1 MKPSSEKSERERRK
15 NKEEAVMKRSHA
27 SSASKKKR
35 RKRSSNLLVMILS
48 ITILYR
54 LWTTYYLRGGERGRR
69 NKYFSNSNAKQF
81 EYDPFAKD
89 IDVYGTDVEDVDAP
103 LAPES
108 TTSSTSDARVLAM
121 NKSSGSSSLFA
132 TKTSVSTTPA
142 VTYVPKQTKEK
153 AFYAERRD
161 LFGHASWQA
170 VQARLVDYAGATI
183 SVEGKFARR
192 SFARAF
198 AANGG
203 NGKNNSMDNSNEIA
217 SDLGVR
223 GPRLKRP
230 THKAWISPI
239 ANNTLK
245 YKHMATIAR
254 LGPVDSP
261 NARFVV
267 AWQGAEDNEGSLT
280 QRIFHAF
287 SRSATGEKWG
297 PEFKIP
303 AIENGSAQWS
313 PVLHVDEDN
322 NEIFL
327 FYSESRECIRTAP
340 QEGDFNPSGIQNDRQ
355 LPGGDI
361 KMTSLKVPTF
371 ENYDWL
377 KSVRWAPPK
386 TIFRQGDVGKGVGP
400 IPKVIANPMIVLRS
414 GVWLL
419 PYWRE
424 PHDAAPCSNMLLTKG
439 NAGVLRSRDNGKTWK
454 AYGKLDHP
462 RTWLIENTLTERD
475 DGSVLMLFRTK
486 IGVLYASASY
496 DEGITWTPP
505 ESTAIPNPDS
515 KIVLIRLHSGALAM
529 VINAHAKLKG
539 QKRHARTFLDVAVS
553 GDGGATWRRIARL
566 EDESQSPL
574 VRSHYPTAV
583 EAYREGGTRLLIIY
597 SKFYFGL
604 GGLEQA
610 IQEKRP
616 MGIRLQSVSLK

>member
-1 MKPSSEKSERERRK
+1 
-15 NKEEAVMKRSHA
+15 MKRKSNNNGGGKRRNNKKR
-27 SSASKKKR
+27 SKK
-35 RKRSSNLLVMILS
+35 SNVLVFILS
-48 ITILYR
+48 ITIFYR
-54 LWTTYYLRGGERGRR
+54 VVVVQRGVGRSFMTKHSR
-69 NKYFSNSNAKQF
+69 KEQLQSQF

-89 IDVYGTDVEDVDAP
+89 VDSYGVNVEDVDAP

-108 TTSSTSDARVLAM
+108 QTSSTSDASVLAALA
-121 NKSSGSSSLFA
+121 NASSS
-132 TKTSVSTTPA
+132 S
-142 VTYVPKQTKEK
+142 YVPKQTKER
-153 AFYAERRD
+153 AFYGERRD
-161 LFGHASWQA
+161 VFGHASWQP

-198 AANGG
+198 AANNNNNNNNNN
-203 NGKNNSMDNSNEIA
+203 NGDNDNSNNELA

-254 LGPVDSP
+254 LGSVDSP

-280 QRIFHAF
+280 QRIYHAF
-287 SRSATGEKWG
+287 SKSSTGEKWG

-303 AIENGSAQWS
+303 AIENGNAQWS

-327 FYSESRECIRTAP
+327 FYSESRECIRIAP
-340 QEGDFNPSGIQNDRQ
+340 QEGDFNPSGVQNDRQ

-361 KMTSLKVPTF
+361 MMTSLKVPTF
-371 ENYDWL
+371 ENYEWL

-386 TIFRQGDVGKGVGP
+386 KIFRQGDVGKGVGP

-424 PHDAAPCSNMLLTKG
+424 PHDAPPCSNLLLTKG

-462 RTWLIENTLTERD
+462 RTWLIENTLSERD

-515 KIVLIRLHSGALAM
+515 KIVLTRLHSGALAM
-529 VINAHAKLKG
+529 VLNAHGKLKG

-574 VRSHYPTAV
+574 VRSHYPTAI
-583 EAYREGGTRLLIIY
+583 EAFREGGTRLLITY

-604 GGLEQA
+604 GGLDQA
-610 IQEKRP
+610 IQEQRP
-616 MGIRLQSVSLK
+616 MGIRLQSISLK

>member
-1 MKPSSEKSERERRK
+1 MTKHSRK
-15 NKEEAVMKRSHA
+15 EQLQS
-27 SSASKKKR
+27 
-35 RKRSSNLLVMILS
+35 
-48 ITILYR
+48 
-54 LWTTYYLRGGERGRR
+54 
-69 NKYFSNSNAKQF
+69 QF

-89 IDVYGTDVEDVDAP
+89 VDSYGAGVEDVDAP

-108 TTSSTSDARVLAM
+108 QTSSTSDASVLAALA
-121 NKSSGSSSLFA
+121 NASSS
-132 TKTSVSTTPA
+132 S
-142 VTYVPKQTKEK
+142 YVPKQTKER
-153 AFYAERRD
+153 AFYGERRD
-161 LFGHASWQA
+161 VFGHASWQP

-203 NGKNNSMDNSNEIA
+203 NNNNNNNNGDNDNSNNELA

-254 LGPVDSP
+254 LGSVDSP

-280 QRIFHAF
+280 QRIYHAF
-287 SRSATGEKWG
+287 SKSSTGEKWG

-303 AIENGSAQWS
+303 AIENGNAQWS

-327 FYSESRECIRTAP
+327 FYSESRECIRMAP
-340 QEGDFNPSGIQNDRQ
+340 QEGDFNPSGVQNDRQ

-361 KMTSLKVPTF
+361 MMTSLKVPTF
-371 ENYDWL
+371 ENYEWL

-386 TIFRQGDVGKGVGP
+386 KIFRQGDVGKGVGP

-424 PHDAAPCSNMLLTKG
+424 PHDAPPCSNLLLTKG

-462 RTWLIENTLTERD
+462 RTWLIENTLSERD

-515 KIVLIRLHSGALAM
+515 KIVLTRLHSGALAM
-529 VINAHAKLKG
+529 VLNAHGKLRG

-566 EDESQSPL
+566 EEESQSPL
-574 VRSHYPTAV
+574 VRSHYPTAI
-583 EAYREGGTRLLIIY
+583 EAFREGGTRLLITY
-597 SKFYFGL
+597 SKIYFGL
-604 GGLEQA
+604 GGLDQA
-610 IQEKRP
+610 IQEQRP
-616 MGIRLQSVSLK
+616 MGIRLQSISLK

>member
-1 MKPSSEKSERERRK
+1 M
-15 NKEEAVMKRSHA
+15 MKRNSNNGGGKRRNNKKR
-27 SSASKKKR
+27 SKK
-35 RKRSSNLLVMILS
+35 SNLLVFILS
-48 ITILYR
+48 ITIFYR
-54 LWTTYYLRGGERGRR
+54 LVVQRGYGRSFMTKHSR
-69 NKYFSNSNAKQF
+69 KEQLQSQF
-81 EYDPFAKD
+81 EYDPFSKD
-89 IDVYGTDVEDVDAP
+89 VDSYGAGVEDVDAP

-108 TTSSTSDARVLAM
+108 QTSSTSDASVLAALA
-121 NKSSGSSSLFA
+121 NASSS
-132 TKTSVSTTPA
+132 S
-142 VTYVPKQTKEK
+142 YVPKQTKER
-153 AFYAERRD
+153 AFYGERRD
-161 LFGHASWQA
+161 VFGHASWQP

-203 NGKNNSMDNSNEIA
+203 NNNNNNNNGDNDNSNNELA

-254 LGPVDSP
+254 LGSVDSP

-280 QRIFHAF
+280 QRIYHAF
-287 SRSATGEKWG
+287 SKSSTGEKWG

-303 AIENGSAQWS
+303 AIENGNAQWS

-327 FYSESRECIRTAP
+327 FYSESRECIRMAP
-340 QEGDFNPSGIQNDRQ
+340 QEGDFNPSGVQNDRQ

-361 KMTSLKVPTF
+361 MMTSLKVPTF
-371 ENYDWL
+371 ENYEWL

-386 TIFRQGDVGKGVGP
+386 KIFRQGDVGKGVGP

-424 PHDAAPCSNMLLTKG
+424 PHDAPPCSNLLLTKG

-462 RTWLIENTLTERD
+462 RTWLIENTLSERD

-515 KIVLIRLHSGALAM
+515 KIVLTRLHSGALAM
-529 VINAHAKLKG
+529 VLNAHGKLRG

-566 EDESQSPL
+566 EEESQSPL
-574 VRSHYPTAV
+574 VRSHYPTAI
-583 EAYREGGTRLLIIY
+583 EAFREGGTRLLITY

-604 GGLEQA
+604 GGLDQA
-610 IQEKRP
+610 IQEQRP
-616 MGIRLQSVSLK
+616 MGIRLQSISLK